1 MFGQQTK
8 HFIGVATAI
17 AFSLVL
23 TSSVAEAGRNE
34 VILIGAPMSF
44 TGQHA
49 TNGKHSRKGYQLA
62 VNLIN
67 ENGGI
72 EVDGEKYD
80 LKVKY
85 YDDESNPKLAA
96 KFAKRL
102 ITRDNVQFLLGPYST
117 AITDAVADVTEK
129 HRMPMVQANGA
140 SLSLFEKDRKYM
152 FAVLSGAD
160 QYLTEALNLLAE
172 KTTAKGG
179 DTSSLKVAIA
189 VENDPFSGDLRQ
201 GVVNAA
207 DKFDMKIVID
217 EFLPRDFKDMTFILD
232 KVKELAPD
240 ILVVS
245 GHEGGAELAIRQ
257 IKEQQIDVP
266 MLTLTHCEG
275 ADIHG
280 MYGVYAD
287 YTICATQWSSD
298 MPFNGKW
305 FGNPH
310 NYKKSFE
317 AEYGYEPPYQSAESS
332 AAVLVLADAIQ
343 RANSLDREKVRDALT
358 KTDMETFFGWIRFD
372 ETGKNVAK
380 PIVLRQLVKGRYL
393 VVAPS
398 GYAKHEVVYPRPD
411 WSER

>member
-1 MFGQQTK
+1 MLGQHAR
-8 HFIGVATAI
+8 HFIVVVNAL
-17 AFSLVL
+17 AFGLILASGA
-23 TSSVAEAGRNE
+23 SQAARNE
-34 VILIGAPMSF
+34 EILIGAPMSLS
-44 TGQHA
+44 GQHA
-49 TNGKHSRKGYQLA
+49 TNGKHSRRGYQLA
-62 VNLIN
+62 VNFIN

-72 EVDGEKYD
+72 EVDGKKYD
-80 LKVKY
+80 FKIKY

-102 ITRDNVQFLLGPYST
+102 ITRDNVQFMLGPYST
-117 AITDAVADVTEK
+117 AITDTVADVTEK
-129 HRMPMVQANGA
+129 YRMPMVQANGA
-140 SLSLFEKDRKYM
+140 SLSLFEKDRIYM
-152 FAVLSGAD
+152 FAVLSSAD
-160 QYLTEALNLLAE
+160 QYLTEALNLIAE
-172 KTTAKGG
+172 QTTAAGG
-179 DTSSLKVAIA
+179 DTSTLKVAIA
-189 VENDPFSGDLRQ
+189 VENDSFSGDLRQ
-201 GVVNAA
+201 GVMNAS
-207 DKFDMKIVID
+207 DKFDMKVVID

-232 KVKELAPD
+232 KVKEQKPD

-257 IKEQQIDVP
+257 IKEQQVDVP
-266 MLTLTHCEG
+266 MLAMTHCEG

-287 YTICATQWSSD
+287 YTVCATQWSSD

-305 FGNPH
+305 FGSPH
-310 NYKKSFE
+310 DYMKRFE
-317 AEYGYEPPYQSAESS
+317 AEYGYEPPYQAAESS

-343 RANSLDREKVRDALT
+343 RAGSLDREKVREALS

-380 PIVLRQLVKGRYL
+380 PIVLRQLMKGRYL

-398 GYAKHEVVYPRPD
+398 GYAKHQVVYPRPN

>member
-1 MFGQQTK
+1 MFRL
-8 HFIGVATAI
+8 HARIFVAAI
-17 AFSLVL
+17 TVFAFGLVL
-23 TSSVAEAGRNE
+23 AGATVQAAQNE
-34 VILIGAPMSF
+34 VILIGATMSF

-62 VNLIN
+62 VNFIN

-72 EVDGEKYD
+72 DVGGKKYD

-102 ITRDNVQFLLGPYST
+102 ITKDNVQFMLGPYST
-117 AITDAVADVTEK
+117 AITDTVADVTEK
-129 HRMPMVQANGA
+129 YRMPMVQANGA
-140 SLSLFEKDRKYM
+140 SLSLFEKDRIYM
-152 FAVLSGAD
+152 FAVLSSAD
-160 QYLTEALNLLAE
+160 QYLTEALNLIAE
-172 KTTAKGG
+172 QTTAAAG
-179 DTSSLKVAIA
+179 DTSSLTVAIA

-207 DKFDMKIVID
+207 DKFDMKVVID

-232 KVKELAPD
+232 KVKEQKPD
-240 ILVVS
+240 ILVIS
-245 GHEGGAELAIRQ
+245 GHEGGAKLATRQ
-257 IKEQQIDVP
+257 IKEQKVDVP
-266 MLTLTHCEG
+266 MLTMTHCEG

-287 YTICATQWSSD
+287 YTVCATQWSSD

-305 FGNPH
+305 FGSPH
-310 NYKKSFE
+310 NYKKRFE
-317 AEYGYEPPYQSAESS
+317 AEYGYEPPYQAAESS

-343 RANSLDREKVRDALT
+343 RAGTLDREQVRDALN

-372 ETGKNVAK
+372 ETGRNVAK
-380 PIVLRQLVKGRYL
+380 PIILRQLMKGRYL

-398 GYAKHEVVYPRPD
+398 GYAKHEVVYPRPN

>member
-8 HFIGVATAI
+8 HFIGVATAT

-23 TSSVAEAGRNE
+23 ATSAAEAGRNE

-72 EVDGEKYD
+72 EVDGKKYD

-201 GVVNAA
+201 GVMNAA

-232 KVKELAPD
+232 KVKKLAPD

-317 AEYGYEPPYQSAESS
+317 AEYGYEPPYQSAEFS

>member
-8 HFIGVATAI
+8 HFIGVATAT

-23 TSSVAEAGRNE
+23 ATSAAEAGRNE

-72 EVDGEKYD
+72 EVDGKKYD

>member
-1 MFGQQTK
+1 MFGQYARYVV
-8 HFIGVATAI
+8 GAAI

-72 EVDGEKYD
+72 EVDGKKYD

-102 ITRDNVQFLLGPYST
+102 ITRDDVQFMLGPYST

-129 HRMPMVQANGA
+129 YRMPMVQANGA
-140 SLSLFEKDRKYM
+140 ALSLFEKDRIYM

-160 QYLTEALNLLAE
+160 QYLTEALDLLAE
-172 KTTAKGG
+172 RTTAAGG

-207 DKFDMKIVID
+207 DKFDMKVIID

-232 KVKELAPD
+232 KVKEQAPD

-257 IKEQQIDVP
+257 IKEQKIDVP
-266 MLTLTHCEG
+266 MLAMTHCEG

-287 YTICATQWSSD
+287 YTVCATQWSSD
-298 MPFNGKW
+298 MPFNGTW

-310 NYKKSFE
+310 NYKKRFE

-332 AAVLVLADAIQ
+332 EAVLVLADAIQ
-343 RANSLDREKVRDALT
+343 RANSLDREKVRAALT

-398 GYAKHEVVYPRPD
+398 GYAKHEVVYPRPK

>member
-1 MFGQQTK
+1 MFGQHTK
-8 HFIGVATAI
+8 HFVAAVTAI
-17 AFSLVL
+17 GFGLIMAIPPG
-23 TSSVAEAGRNE
+23 EAGRNE
-34 VILIGAPMSF
+34 VILIGAPMSL

-62 VNLIN
+62 VNFIN

-72 EVDGEKYD
+72 EIDGKKYD
-80 LKVKY
+80 FKIKY

-102 ITRDNVQFLLGPYST
+102 ITNDNVQFMLGPYST

-129 HRMPMVQANGA
+129 YRVPMVQANGA
-140 SLSLFEKDRKYM
+140 SLSLFDKDRIYM
-152 FAVLSGAD
+152 YAVLSAAD
-160 QYLTEALNLLAE
+160 QYLIEALNLLAE
-172 KTTAKGG
+172 QTTAAGG
-179 DTSSLKVAIA
+179 DTSSLKIAIA

-232 KVKELAPD
+232 KVKEQKPD

-245 GHEGGAELAIRQ
+245 GHEGGAELATRQ
-257 IKEQQIDVP
+257 IKEQQVDVP
-266 MLTLTHCEG
+266 MLAMTHCEG

-305 FGNPH
+305 FGSPH
-310 NYKKSFE
+310 NYKKRFE
-317 AEYGYEPPYQSAESS
+317 AEYGYEPPYQAAESS

-343 RANSLDREKVRDALT
+343 RAGSLDREKVRDALN
-358 KTDMETFFGWIRFD
+358 KTDIETFFGWIRFD
-372 ETGKNVAK
+372 ETGMNVAK
-380 PIVLRQLVKGRYL
+380 PIVLRQLMKGRYL

-398 GYAKHEVVYPRPD
+398 GYAKHEVVYPRPN

>member
-1 MFGQQTK
+1 MFGQKTRS
-8 HFIGVATAI
+8 FVAT
-17 AFSLVL
+17 LVVAGVGMAVVGS
-23 TSSVAEAGRNE
+23 TAEAARNE
-34 VILIGAPMSF
+34 EILIGATMSM
-44 TGQHA
+44 TGQHD
-49 TNGKHSRKGYQLA
+49 TNGKHSRRGYQLA

-67 ENGGI
+67 EMGGI
-72 EVDGEKYD
+72 EIDGKKYD
-80 LKVKY
+80 LKIKY

-102 ITRDNVQFLLGPYST
+102 ISKDQVQFMLGPYST
-117 AITDAVADVTEK
+117 SITDAVAEVTEK
-129 HRMPMVQANGA
+129 YRVPMVQGNGA
-140 SLSLFEKDRKYM
+140 ALSLFDKDRAYM
-152 FAVLSGAD
+152 FAVLSSAD

-172 KTTAKGG
+172 RTKATGVE
-179 DTSSLKVAIA
+179 TSTLKVAIA
-189 VENDPFSGDLRQ
+189 VENDPFSNDLRQ
-201 GVVNAA
+201 GVLNAA
-207 DKFDMKIVID
+207 DKFDMTVVID

-232 KVKELAPD
+232 KVREQKPD

-245 GHEGGAELAIRQ
+245 GHESGAELATRQ
-257 IKEQQIDVP
+257 IKEQQVDVP
-266 MLTLTHCEG
+266 MLAMTHCEG

-298 MPFNGKW
+298 MPFTGKW
-305 FGNPH
+305 FGTPH
-310 NYKKSFE
+310 DYQKRFE

-343 RANSLDREKVRDALT
+343 RAGSLDREKVRAAISQ
-358 KTDMETFFGWIRFD
+358 TDMETFFGWIRFD

-380 PIVLRQLVKGRYL
+380 PIVLRQLMSGRYL

-398 GYAKHEVVYPRPD
+398 GFAKHQVVYPRPK